1 MESTPELIAVPET
14 APAQARQTRQQFAS
28 PEDYLSYE
36 LGQAVRELPPFYTRL
51 VAATI
56 SALVFGTIGWAYFSK
71 VDEVAVTQ
79 GELIPSAQIRPIRA
93 LEGGVIGEIRV
104 KEGDFVQPGDVLIV
118 QDPQLPQAEVDRLE
132 ASAELIRQDIA
143 RLEAEQAG
151 RSLTGNASKDQLLEA
166 RLREYDTRRSAAEA
180 EAQRNLAGISEAQ
193 ARLARLQEN
202 LASARSTLITAQ
214 ERERTLQTLVND
226 EGAVPRFDYLE
237 AKDRLT
243 QAQDQVASLEQEIA
257 AQQQAIRQAEQSYQ
271 ASQRMVERVGAER
284 QSDILSQLSQRREEL
299 ANLEG
304 QLNQAKIRTDGQMI
318 TAPVAGRIYN
328 LQASMAERSVAPG
341 EELMSILPEG
351 QDLMLEVKVLNRD
364 IGFVQ
369 AGMPAKV
376 KIATF
381 PFQEFGTISGEVVH
395 ISPNAIVD
403 KDLGMVFK
411 AQVRIDRTTVFVP
424 TQNREVEL
432 VPGMAASAEI
442 VTRQRSVLTF
452 LLEPITR
459 RFSEAFSTR

>member
-36 LGQAVRELPPFYTRL
+36 LGKSVRELPPFYTRL

-56 SALVFGTIGWAYFSK
+56 SAIVFGTIGWAYFSK

-93 LEGGVIGEIRV
+93 LEGGVIGDIRV
-104 KEGDFVQPGDVLIV
+104 KEGDLVQRGDVLIV
-118 QDPQLPQAEVDRLE
+118 QDPQLSQAEVDRLE

-143 RLEAEQAG
+143 RLEAEQSG
-151 RSLTGNASKDQLLEA
+151 QTFTGNASKDQLLGA

-180 EAQRNLAGISEAQ
+180 DAQRYQAGISEAQ
-193 ARLARLQEN
+193 ARLVRLQEN
-202 LASARSTLITAQ
+202 LANARSTLNTAQ
-214 ERERTLQTLVND
+214 ERERTLRTLVEG

-243 QAQDQVASLEQEIA
+243 QAEDQVASLEQEIA
-257 AQQQAIRQAEQSYQ
+257 AQQQAIRQAEQAYQ
-271 ASQRMVERVGAER
+271 ASQQMVERVGAER

-304 QLNQAKIRTDGQMI
+304 QLNQAKIRTDGQTI

-328 LQASMAERSVAPG
+328 LQASMAERSVAAG

-369 AGMPAKV
+369 EGMPAKV

-411 AQVRIDRTTVFVP
+411 AQVQIDRTNVFVP

>member
-1 MESTPELIAVPET
+1 MDSLYPN
-14 APAQARQTRQQFAS
+14 
-28 PEDYLSYE
+28 
-36 LGQAVRELPPFYTRL
+36 
-51 VAATI
+51 
-56 SALVFGTIGWAYFSK
+56 SA
-71 VDEVAVTQ
+71 
-79 GELIPSAQIRPIRA
+79 IRA

-104 KEGDFVQPGDVLIV
+104 KEGDYVQQGDVLIV

-143 RLEAEQAG
+143 RLEAERTGQ
-151 RSLTGNASKDQLLEA
+151 SFTGNASKDQLLEA
-166 RLREYDTRRSAAEA
+166 RLREHDTRRSAAEA
-180 EAQRNLAGISEAQ
+180 DARRYQAGISEAQ
-193 ARLARLQEN
+193 ARLARLREN
-202 LASARSTLITAQ
+202 LVNARSTLVTAQ
-214 ERERTLQTLVND
+214 ERERTLFTLVD
-226 EGAVPRFDYLE
+226 QEGAVPRFDYLE

-243 QAQDQVASLEQEIA
+243 QAEDQVSSLEQEIA
-257 AQQQAIRQAEQSYQ
+257 AQQQAVQQAEQAYQ
-271 ASQRMVERVGAER
+271 ASQRMVDRVGAER
-284 QSDILSQLSQRREEL
+284 QSDILSQLSQRQEEL

-304 QLNQAKIRTDGQMI
+304 QLNQARIRTDGQTI

-328 LQASMAERSVAPG
+328 LQTSMAERSVAPG

-351 QDLMLEVKVLNRD
+351 QDLMLEVKILNRD

-369 AGMPAKV
+369 EGMPVKV

-381 PFQEFGTISGEVVH
+381 PFQEFGTISGEVAH

-403 KDLGMVFK
+403 RDLGMVFT
-411 AQVRIDRTTVFVP
+411 ARVQIDRTTVYVP

-432 VPGMAASAEI
+432 VPGMTASAEV

>member
-104 KEGDFVQPGDVLIV
+104 KEGDYVQPGDVLIV

-151 RSLTGNASKDQLLEA
+151 RFATGNASKDQLLEA

-180 EAQRNLAGISEAQ
+180 EAQRNLAGISEAE

-202 LASARSTLITAQ
+202 LSSARSTLITAQ
-214 ERERTLQTLVND
+214 ERERTLQTLVNE

-257 AQQQAIRQAEQSYQ
+257 AQQQAIRQAEQAYQ

-411 AQVRIDRTTVFVP
+411 AQVRIDRTNVFVP

>member
-36 LGQAVRELPPFYTRL
+36 LGQAVRELPPLYTRL

-202 LASARSTLITAQ
+202 LTNARSTLITAQ
-214 ERERTLQTLVND
+214 ERERTLQTLVNE

-257 AQQQAIRQAEQSYQ
+257 AQQQAIRQAEQTYQ

-411 AQVRIDRTTVFVP
+411 AQVRIDRTNVFVP